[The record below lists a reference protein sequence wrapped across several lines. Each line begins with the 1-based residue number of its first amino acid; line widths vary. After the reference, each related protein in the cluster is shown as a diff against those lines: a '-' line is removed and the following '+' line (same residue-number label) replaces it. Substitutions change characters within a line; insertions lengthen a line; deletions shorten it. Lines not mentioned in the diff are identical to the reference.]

1 MTRSKITR
9 SHSTFTPSAE
19 KLRRWAEKE
28 PAITKISAG
37 WITRTNQSQ
46 LHLKIKENEPACLV
60 VCVKANSAHQEVR
73 LYCQQEYRKMLIS
86 LLFAY
91 AKENNFST

>member
-1 MTRSKITR
+1 
-9 SHSTFTPSAE
+9 
-19 KLRRWAEKE
+19 
-28 PAITKISAG
+28 
-37 WITRTNQSQ
+37 
-46 LHLKIKENEPACLV
+46 V